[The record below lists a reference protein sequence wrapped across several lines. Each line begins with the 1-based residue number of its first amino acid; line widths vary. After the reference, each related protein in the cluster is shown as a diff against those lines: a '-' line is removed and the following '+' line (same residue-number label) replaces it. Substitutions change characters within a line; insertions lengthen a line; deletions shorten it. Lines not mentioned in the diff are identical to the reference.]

1 MPQVDISKVQWDA
14 APAIDPSTIQ
24 WDAPQTGIPGPR
36 QSPGFMT
43 QLGRG
48 MASLG
53 DVTIGGIL
61 PGIAQQVA
69 YPFAR
74 LGRSPEEAQ
83 AVTQRISGAIG
94 QPFGK
99 AFGVTE
105 TPEYKQEAGRQLL
118 DFVGQNFQKGA
129 KWIAEK
135 TGEPQADIESYMG
148 SLTVAA
154 PKVVGAV
161 APYVEQAAV
170 GAKKAADVAK
180 SAAGAYAE
188 QAVVGAKM
196 PFETRMQARRERL
209 SAEDYARGPQ
219 IDAAAEAQRL
229 KLALNPTDIQ
239 ATTGPKLTAIMAG
252 EKGVQA
258 ITAAN
263 KNRVREISLDEM
275 GLPRTARLDSTD
287 TFDQARAQV
296 AGPYREVEK
305 LSIQQADD
313 AMLKR
318 LESIRSDLDIIG
330 AKEYAPAISKIVDD
344 AISKT
349 QTGLTGET
357 LLKNIQVLRERS
369 KRTYDNKSATS
380 EALDIA
386 DTNLRIA
393 TELESLIDNSISNPK
408 LLEQFRNAREKMA
421 RIYAYEGA
429 TNINTGIVD
438 VGKLARITS
447 SNNAL
452 TGDIASLGKIAGNF
466 PEAFTKSAAK
476 PWAKATELG
485 RTGFAGTLGGLAGYA
500 LDEGYTGAAI
510 GSLLGAGAG
519 KVAQSVA
526 ANRLAS
532 PAYQAGLN
540 LRDMRIPVNQLAAA
554 QQPIP
559 RENALV
565 PYQPEVLNPV
575 PGVSDASKLRIV
587 SYDENG
593 VPIYAAEERS
603 GQRFTMP
610 PSPSFGAP
618 PRPFAQGSLPNE
630 VPRQIYEAQKN
641 AELAQGFRA
650 TAERKPTGTGVQY
663 DFDPITGKLVPASVP
678 EGVGGVIGAP
688 SALDSAVAK
697 IAGKMAFET
706 KSQYK
711 TTQTGSEYPSREPK
725 YKTQAAEQLT
735 LTPAEAKKYVLP
747 TRESQA
753 FNLTAEEKIAWDKA
767 RVDLAVAAPE
777 FKSLSQKQLS
787 EKMLDRQWVADAIT
801 KVQDKQRAFD
811 DIAQR
816 AQSADAIR
824 KATIAREQ
832 MTDLL
837 TTLEETF
844 RQQRPVSST
853 AQGPKTRAAL
863 RNQLRPVTIDLN
875 NMARPDKP

>member
-83 AVTQRISGAIG
+83 AVTQRITGAIG

-105 TPEYKQEAGRQLL
+105 TPEYKQETGRQLL

-154 PKVVGAV
+154 PKVASAV
-161 APYVEQAAV
+161 APYIAP
-170 GAKKAADVAK
+170 
-180 SAAGAYAE
+180 YAE
-188 QAVVGAKM
+188 QAAIGAKM
-196 PFETRMQARRERL
+196 PFEGRAQARRERL

-229 KLALNPTDIQ
+229 KIALNPADISPS
-239 ATTGPKLTAIMAG
+239 ASARFLSAAAGPRGPEALAL
-252 EKGVQA
+252 
-258 ITAAN
+258 AN
-263 KNRVREISLDEM
+263 KPRVTEIAKNEL
-275 GLPRTARLDSTD
+275 GLDSTVSLTSD
-287 TFDQARAQV
+287 LPFKDARAKLAAPYDEVRGLPTMV
-296 AGPYREVEK
+296 ADETALKNLNDLRRNEK
-305 LSIQQADD
+305 L
-313 AMLKR
+313 
-318 LESIRSDLDIIG
+318 IG
-330 AKEYAPAISKIVDD
+330 GEGVAKKVNKLVDD
-344 AISKT
+344 AVTKT
-349 QTGLTGET
+349 QAGFTGAELLDNVRT
-357 LLKNIQVLRERS
+357 LRADAKKIYNNQ
-369 KRTYDNKSATS
+369 NATPKQ
-380 EALDIA
+380 IA
-386 DTNLRIA
+386 VADANLAIA
-393 TELESLIDNSISNPK
+393 NQLESMIESNISNPK
-408 LLEQFRNAREKMA
+408 LLSQFRDARQKMA
-421 RIYAYEGA
+421 RTYVYESA
-429 TNINTGIVD
+429 TDFNTGMVD
-438 VGKLARITS
+438 VSKLARITAKD
-447 SNNAL
+447 NAL

-466 PEAFTKSAAK
+466 PDVFTAQAASK
-476 PWAKATELG
+476 FYDLPRLS
-485 RTGFAGTLGGLAGYA
+485 RSGLAGGGGA
-500 LDEGYTGAAI
+500 LIGSQFGLTGSIVGGLLGGGLGEIGGAA
-510 GSLLGAGAG
+510 
-519 KVAQSVA
+519 A

-532 PAYQAGLN
+532 PAYQAGLK
-540 LRDMRIPVNQLAAA
+540 LRDMRIPVNQMAGA

-565 PYQPEVLNPV
+565 PYEPEVLNAM
-575 PGVSDASKLRIV
+575 PGASNASKLRIV

-593 VPIYAAEERS
+593 VPIYAAAERS
-603 GQRFTMP
+603 RQGFTMP
-610 PSPSFGAP
+610 PSPSFGAAP
-618 PRPFAQGSLPNE
+618 APFAQRSLPNE

-641 AELAQGFRA
+641 AELAQEFRA
-650 TAERKPTGTGVQY
+650 TAERKPTGAGVQY
-663 DFDPITGKLVPASVP
+663 DLDPITGRLVETSAGVKGATPEIWQADTGASLK
-678 EGVGGVIGAP
+678 
-688 SALDSAVAK
+688 SA
-697 IAGKMAFET
+697 T
-706 KSQYK
+706 
-711 TTQTGSEYPSREPK
+711 
-725 YKTQAAEQLT
+725 
-735 LTPAEAKKYVLP
+735 
-747 TRESQA
+747 
-753 FNLTAEEKIAWDKA
+753 EKIASGQRFDLSAAEKVAWDKT
-767 RVDLAVAAPE
+767 RVDLAAVAPE

-787 EKMLDRQWVADAIT
+787 EKMMDRQWVADAIT

-811 DIAQR
+811 NIAQR

-853 AQGPKTRAAL
+853 AQGPKTRAAQ
-863 RNQLRPVTIDLN
+863 RNQLRPVTIELN

>member
-1 MPQVDISKVQWDA
+1 MPQVDPAKVQWDA

-48 MASLG
+48 AASLA

-99 AFGVTE
+99 AFGITE
-105 TPEYKQEAGRQLL
+105 TPEYKQESSRQLL
-118 DFVGQNFQKGA
+118 DVIGQNFQKGA
-129 KWIAEK
+129 KWISEK
-135 TGEPQADIESYMG
+135 TGVPQSDIESYMG
-148 SLTVAA
+148 SLAIAA
-154 PKVVGAV
+154 PKVAGAVTSAV
-161 APYVEQAAV
+161 APYAEQAAI
-170 GAKKAADVAK
+170 
-180 SAAGAYAE
+180 
-188 QAVVGAKM
+188 GAKM
-196 PFETRMQARRERL
+196 PFEARMQARRERL

-219 IDAAAEAQRL
+219 IDALAEAQRL
-229 KLALNPTDIQ
+229 KFAMNPVDVQ
-239 ATTGPKLTAIMAG
+239 AGVGPKLTSMLAG
-252 EKGVQA
+252 EKGIEN
-258 ITAAN
+258 ITFAN
-263 KNRVREISLDEM
+263 RNKVREVALNEM
-275 GLPRTARLDSTD
+275 GLPLTAQLDGPKAFS
-287 TFDQARAQV
+287 QAKAQV
-296 AGPYREVEK
+296 AGPYREVEN
-305 LSIQQADD
+305 LPIQQADA

-318 LESIRSDLDIIG
+318 LEGIRSDLDIIG

-357 LLKNIQVLRERS
+357 LLKNIQVLRDRA
-369 KRTYDNKSATS
+369 KRTYNNKSATS

-386 DTNLRIA
+386 DTNLKVA

-408 LLEQFRNAREKMA
+408 LLGQFRDSREKMA

-429 TNINTGIVD
+429 TDFNTGMVD
-438 VGKLARITS
+438 ASKLARITS

-452 TGDIASLGKIAGNF
+452 TGDIASVGKIAGNF
-466 PEAFTKSAAK
+466 PEMFTKSAAK
-476 PWAKATELG
+476 PLAKAAASLG
-485 RTGFAGTLGGLAGYA
+485 RTGLAGSLGGLVGYA
-500 LDEGYTGAAI
+500 LDQGYTGAAI
-510 GSLLGAGAG
+510 GSVLGAGAG

-540 LRDMRIPVNQLAAA
+540 LRDMRIPVNQLAVA

-565 PYQPEVLNPV
+565 PYQPEVLNAA
-575 PGVSDASKLRIV
+575 PGPSDASKLRIV

-593 VPIYAAEERS
+593 VPIYAADERS
-603 GQRFTMP
+603 GQGFTMP
-610 PSPSFGAP
+610 PNPSFGAS

-650 TAERKPTGTGVQY
+650 TAERKPTGAGVQY
-663 DFDPITGKLVPASVP
+663 DLDPITGKLVPTSAGVKGATPEVWQADTGASLK
-678 EGVGGVIGAP
+678 
-688 SALDSAVAK
+688 SA
-697 IAGKMAFET
+697 T
-706 KSQYK
+706 
-711 TTQTGSEYPSREPK
+711 
-725 YKTQAAEQLT
+725 
-735 LTPAEAKKYVLP
+735 
-747 TRESQA
+747 
-753 FNLTAEEKIAWDKA
+753 EKIASGQRFDLSAAEKVAWDKT
-767 RVDLAVAAPE
+767 RVDLAAVAPE

-787 EKMLDRQWVADAIT
+787 EKMMDRQWVADAIT

-853 AQGPKTRAAL
+853 AQGPKTRAAQ
-863 RNQLRPVTIDLN
+863 RNQLRPVTIELN